1 MISLSTSDAS
11 PGANADISSVQ
22 IINHEEEEEEVSL
35 SNSSLGSDSSDDD
48 EEDEEEASAL
58 TSSSFGGGDE
68 RISISSSG
76 HLMPRHTNRL
86 HLPPRPKQHQN
97 RRLDSATS
105 HAIGD
110 LEFDEATI
118 LDQKVPVPV
127 EAIQS
132 TLTAEVLHQH
142 ALFSQAC
149 LELLEERDRY
159 ELCRRQ
165 NLRSSLNCITKT
177 DDDEE
182 EDDTYPLLSLIK
194 SGPLYKL
201 HLKGGKTTQKIK
213 SGRDRIKSKLTRSS
227 SGNSVASSGE
237 SSMLTK
243 WKHKYVEVRKGML
256 SYYANTTSSLTSKS
270 DLVRKNIT
278 LETSTSCC
286 RAITLD
292 DTFETGGTI
301 SSSMSSS
308 LPPKGGKKK
317 ELRLHAFELVVN
329 GEARIFA
336 SNSEAGRKAWIQCIN
351 RGMIGTSAKK
361 DMYKKDHKAE
371 QQLQEFV
378 ALSEKVKSASISGQQ
393 LAALWGTSVI
403 VPFESLFAD
412 GSIYCDKSLVPP
424 PTTLPVEGLDSFWRN
439 LESLDIEM
447 NGNLFRWSSL
457 YCPQRVFGELTRS
470 IRSISTVLGKQD
482 KAIQISDIQASKH
495 ARDILRAVGRHDDKM
510 RRLKASVCA
519 LCNVGNEATAI
530 EDVEDESQ
538 LVKISVDRPQLL
550 SMQSAMQT
558 PVSVDIREWV
568 YVRRKQSKQTKRYFA
583 VLSVGV
589 LCFYKEE
596 LPRPHRLRGQ
606 LLLVD
611 AGLGMQ
617 QNESIELSS
626 HTNEDASS
634 HSSGFPSS
642 NNPDTQVASSAK
654 RRFSLHIKGREGG
667 KWIEQELCFVK
678 HETFIMW
685 RDALI
690 GAIKSCSSSSNVLS
704 FDGIQPQSQGEV
716 QSVSNEEGI
725 VWMTTAAGDLHFS
738 QLSGVRRASR
748 FLGSLPPLHIPS
760 PKFASNSERKYSY
773 PTSLL
778 SSAASVASKRLSRK
792 MRQRKGSS
800 NDVLLSH
807 NFAADA
813 QEEPSRSA
821 ASIEVKTSKLYRVFL
836 KGDAESST
844 CTVRSTHTEIFAC
857 SGGNKGRLEKKHE
870 LITLETLRGKVNRD
884 AFEMTFDSKSVPRR
898 RKTI

>member
-1 MISLSTSDAS
+1 MIPLSTSDAS
-11 PGANADISSVQ
+11 PGADISLQ
-22 IINHEEEEEEVSL
+22 MINHEEEEEVSL

-48 EEDEEEASAL
+48 EDEEEASAL

-68 RISISSSG
+68 RISISGSG
-76 HLMPRHTNRL
+76 HLMPRHSNR
-86 HLPPRPKQHQN
+86 HHFLPPRPKQHQN
-97 RRLDSATS
+97 KRLDSATS

-110 LEFDEATI
+110 IEFDEATI
-118 LDQKVPVPV
+118 IDQKAPVPA

-132 TLTAEVLHQH
+132 MLHQH

-165 NLRSSLNCITKT
+165 NLRSSLNCTTKT
-177 DDDEE
+177 DDEE
-182 EDDTYPLLSLIK
+182 EDDTYLIK

-201 HLKGGKTTQKIK
+201 HVKGGKTTQKIK
-213 SGRDRIKSKLTRSS
+213 SGKDKIKSKLTRSS
-227 SGNSVASSGE
+227 SGNSIASSGE

-256 SYYANTTSSLTSKS
+256 SYYANTASSLTSKT

-278 LETSTSCC
+278 LEASTSCC

-292 DTFETGGTI
+292 DAFETGGTI
-301 SSSMSSS
+301 SSSMSST

-317 ELRLHAFELVVN
+317 ERHLHAFELVVN
-329 GEARIFA
+329 GEAWLFA
-336 SNSEAGRKAWIQCIN
+336 SSSEAGRKAWIQCIN
-351 RGMIGTSAKK
+351 RGMIGSTTAKNDIHKK
-361 DMYKKDHKAE
+361 DPKAE

-378 ALSEKVKSASISGQQ
+378 ALSEKVKCASIS
-393 LAALWGTSVI
+393 ALWGKSVV

-412 GSIYCDKSLVPP
+412 GSIECDVSLVPP
-424 PTTLPVEGLDSFWRN
+424 PTAPSVEGLDSFWRN

-447 NGNLFRWSSL
+447 NGNLFRGESL
-457 YCPQRVFGELTRS
+457 YCPHRVFGVLTRS
-470 IRSISTVLGKQD
+470 IRSVSTVSGKQD
-482 KAIQISDIQASKH
+482 KSLHISDIQALKH

-519 LCNVGNEATAI
+519 LCNFENEATAI
-530 EDVEDESQ
+530 EDVEVEPQ
-538 LVKISVDRPQLL
+538 LVRIRVDRPQLL
-550 SMQSAMQT
+550 SMQSEVQT
-558 PVSVDIREWV
+558 PISVDRREWV

-634 HSSGFPSS
+634 QSSGFPSS
-642 NNPDTQVASSAK
+642 TPDTQVPSSTK
-654 RRFSLHIKGREGG
+654 RQFSLHIKGREGG

-704 FDGIQPQSQGEV
+704 FDGIQPQSRDEV
-716 QSVSNEEGI
+716 QSASNEEGI
-725 VWMTTAAGDLHFS
+725 VWMTTAAGDLHS
-738 QLSGVRRASR
+738 LSGVRRASR

-792 MRQRKGSS
+792 MRQRKGSN
-800 NDVLLSH
+800 NDVFLSH
-807 NFAADA
+807 NLAVDVT
-813 QEEPSRSA
+813 EEPSRST
-821 ASIEVKTSKLYRVFL
+821 ASIEVKTSKLYRVFV

-844 CTVRSTHTEIFAC
+844 CTVRSTHTERFAC